1 VAVKF
6 LLLLSL
12 CALCCACKAK
22 AGAVCKVT
30 SDCAE
35 ALTCAT
41 WDDAHDD
48 VIGECADDKCCV
60 TKANAKKAKKHRL
73 HAQCDAFIKTVDD
86 SRDALQLPRKT
97 PPSLTKLAQAL
108 DAFVDDC
115 DDVKLRDKKLDGFR
129 DDYTALAKKLAA
141 SARKKAKAVNLF
153 DGKIVFGEAK
163 VMSRIDAREST
174 LVAQLNDHCEG
185 SKGGALSVVFPET
198 GGETRKR

>member
-1 VAVKF
+1 VRFF
-6 LLLLSL
+6 LLACL
-12 CALCCACKAK
+12 CALCCACKAQ
-22 AGAVCKVT
+22 AGAACKVT
-30 SDCAE
+30 NDCAKG
-35 ALTCAT
+35 LTCTA

-48 VIGECADDKCCV
+48 VIGECAADKCCA
-60 TKANAKKAKKHRL
+60 TKAKAKKRRL
-73 HAQCDAFIKTVDD
+73 HVQCDAFIKTVDD

-115 DDVKLRDKKLDGFR
+115 DDVMLRDRKLDGFR
-129 DDYTALAKKLAA
+129 DDYTSLAKKLAT

-153 DGKIVFGEAK
+153 DGKVVFGETK

-174 LVAQLNDHCEG
+174 LVAQLNDCCEG
-185 SKGGALSVVFPET
+185 SKRGALSVVFPET